1 MIPGDL
7 GWFEGTVAF
16 PGTVRVLL
24 AAGAG
29 EQSLACRLFLGI
41 NVYYCRAP
49 GELGVENIVFF
60 IPAHPLLNER
70 INNKPLF
77 IYINFKIS
85 KDAPIYKQ
93 GTRSC
98 PCNGSLMYFKRERQ
112 VCVGREEDQ
121 KCFYS
126 KMTKSAFLIASKFPV
141 NK

>member
-1 MIPGDL
+1 ML
-7 GWFEGTVAF
+7 
-16 PGTVRVLL
+16 PGTVWVLL

-29 EQSLACRLFLGI
+29 QQSPACRLFLSI
-41 NVYYCRAP
+41 NIYDCRVP
-49 GELGVENIVFF
+49 RELRVENIVFL

-85 KDAPIYKQ
+85 EDAPIYKQ
-93 GTRSC
+93 GIRSH
-98 PCNGSLMYFKRERQ
+98 PCNGSLMYFKRKRQ
-112 VCVGREEDQ
+112 VRVGREEDQ

-126 KMTKSAFLIASKFPV
+126 KMTKSAFLVASKFPV

>member
-1 MIPGDL
+1 MV
-7 GWFEGTVAF
+7 VAF
-16 PGTVRVLL
+16 PSTVRGVL

-29 EQSLACRLFLGI
+29 QQSLACRLFLGI
-41 NVYYCRAP
+41 NIYYRRAP
-49 GELGVENIVFF
+49 GELGVENIVFL

-70 INNKPLF
+70 INNKPPF

-85 KDAPIYKQ
+85 EDTPIYKQ
-93 GTRSC
+93 SIRSH
-98 PCNGSLMYFKRERQ
+98 PCNGSLMYFKQERQ
-112 VCVGREEDQ
+112 VRVGREEDQ